1 MGGEVMNYEEY
12 RTLVVKELNEV
23 LKRIKENDLQQA
35 LEAIKDANKVVA
47 YAGGREGLA
56 LKSFTMRLMH
66 LGKDA
71 HWAWDDTAPAVGK
84 GDLCIFAGGTG
95 VVGHVYY
102 TADEVHRR
110 GSKILVVTASPKSK
124 LASYADTLVYLPG
137 FTPNATGDV
146 VQSGQLMG
154 NLFEQSLLLLCD
166 IMVMMLRDQLGI
178 SSEIMTSRH
187 RNYE

>member
-1 MGGEVMNYEEY
+1 MNYREY
-12 RTLVVKELNEV
+12 QALVVKELGEV
-23 LKRIKENDLQQA
+23 LKRVDENEIQQA
-35 LEAIKDANKVVA
+35 LEAIKDANKVVV

-56 LKSFTMRLMH
+56 LKSFTMRLEH

-71 HWAWDDTAPAVGK
+71 HWAWDDTAPAVDK

-95 VVGHVYY
+95 MVGHVYY
-102 TADEVHRR
+102 TANEVRRR
-110 GSKILVVTASPKSK
+110 GSSVLVITASPKSK
-124 LASYADTLVYLPG
+124 LASYADILVYLPG

-146 VQSGQLMG
+146 VQSSQLMG

-166 IMVMMLRDQLGI
+166 IMVMMLKDQLDI
-178 SSEIMTSRH
+178 SPETMASRH